1 MLLFLL
7 IVESVFGII
16 ILNSDYGEKW
26 MDIKEF
32 AKKHSFTEMSPNIYY
47 RVHNEICVDVL
58 EVSYKEE
65 YFTVNLSVNCLINKE
80 LGFSCIASNNLATL
94 RNPLFNEYWWKSKED
109 LEKVIEC
116 LEIDGENFWK
126 QYSTLEKIILYMDFG
141 RKHSPWEEFDEDD
154 EELFELLNSLKDGQE
169 EVSFSEITQEILQW
183 MSEDESGIF
192 DERSLDWMSFYG
204 MNYYSEYG
212 EEDV

>member
-1 MLLFLL
+1 
-7 IVESVFGII
+7 
-16 ILNSDYGEKW
+16 

-47 RVHNEICVDVL
+47 RVHNKICVDVL

-94 RNPLFNEYWWKSKED
+94 RNPLFNEYWWKSNED
-109 LEKVIEC
+109 LDKIIEC

-126 QYSTLEKIILYMDFG
+126 QYSTLEKIILYMDFC

-154 EELFELLNSLKDGQE
+154 EELF
-169 EVSFSEITQEILQW
+169 SEITQEILQW
-183 MSEDESGIF
+183 MSEDESETF
-192 DERSLDWMSFYG
+192 DGRCLDWMSFYG